1 MGGGIAQVAAQIAK
15 KNVILVDLNKAA
27 VEKAIAFMGTCGG
40 VACGVLRVLSTCSD
54 LVCCY

>member
-27 VEKAIAFMGTCGG
+27 VDKAVAFMGTRGWISYMHFHL
-40 VACGVLRVLSTCSD
+40 CGVETNLFA
-54 LVCCY
+54 